1 MFTKNNPA
9 AAMFGIS
16 VVIILIALDQTIVGT
31 ALPRIVSEL
40 QGFGLYPWVAAAYL
54 LTNATFIP
62 VIGRLGDLK
71 GRKPFLLAAIVIFTS
86 SSALCGLAN
95 NMLELVLARAL
106 QGAGGGMLVGS
117 AFASV
122 PDLFPD
128 MKERVKWQI
137 MMSSAFGIASALGPA
152 LGGWMTEHFGWRSVF
167 YVNLPIG
174 LIALMFVW
182 THLPHVVH
190 QNTRSPKGM
199 DWWGV
204 IFLVFAISSILATSE
219 FGESLGFFSWIFWG
233 LVVACVFF
241 GYIFI
246 KHQQR
251 SEAPIVPA
259 HLFDSK
265 PVRIMTILA
274 GLTGFIMFVLIF
286 YAPLLLQAGF
296 SLSPPDA
303 GLLVTPILVMITVGS
318 IVNGRLITRVKKP
331 QRLFTFGIL
340 FLMLGIFLV
349 TLIKPSDPAYYL
361 VLIFSLCGFSLGFQ
375 IPNLIVQIQALVA
388 KADLGASSAL
398 VQTLRT
404 LGGMFGASIGGVIV
418 NYKFQEGVN
427 TELIQAGISDP
438 RVLKLF
444 ETPQILVRSLDQQS
458 LSDLAAQLGFSAPD
472 LIAHT
477 RVLLI
482 DGVHNALYFCVVLA
496 FISFWVSLK
505 LPNLND
511 IKKI

>member
-1 MFTKNNPA
+1 
-9 AAMFGIS
+9 MFGIS

-54 LTNATFIP
+54 LTNATLIP

-71 GRKPFLLAAIVIFTS
+71 GRKPYLLAAIIVFTV

-174 LIALMFVW
+174 LFALIFVW
-182 THLPHVVH
+182 IHLPHVVH
-190 QNTRSPKGM
+190 HNSRSSKAM

-204 IFLVFAISSILATSE
+204 VWLVCAISSILATSE
-219 FGESLGFFSWIFWG
+219 FGESLGFLSWIFWG
-233 LVVACVFF
+233 LLASTVLFAVV
-241 GYIFI
+241 FI
-246 KHQQR
+246 NHQKR
-251 SEAPIVPA
+251 SVAPIVPA

-265 PVRIMTILA
+265 PVRIMTVLA
-274 GLTGFIMFVLIF
+274 GFTGFIMFVLIF

-331 QRLFTFGIL
+331 QRLFSFGIL
-340 FLMLGIFLV
+340 FLMLGLTWV
-349 TLIKPSDPAYYL
+349 TFIQPGDPEFYL
-361 VLIFSLCGFSLGFQ
+361 VAVFSLCGFSLGFQ
-375 IPNLIVQIQALVA
+375 IPNLIVQIQAMVA
-388 KADLGASSAL
+388 KADLGVSSAL

-404 LGGMFGASIGGVIV
+404 LGGMFGASVGGVIV
-418 NYKFQEGVN
+418 NYKFQQGVRS
-427 TELIQAGISDP
+427 ELMLANIADP

-444 ETPQILVRSLDQQS
+444 ETPQILVRELDQQS
-458 LSDLAAQLGFSAPD
+458 LFTLANQMGFSAPD
-472 LIAHT
+472 LIAKT
-477 RVLLI
+477 RILLI
-482 DGVHNALYFCVVLA
+482 TGVHNAFYFCLA
-496 FISFWVSLK
+496 LALISFIVSLS
-505 LPNLND
+505 LPNLNE
-511 IKKI
+511 IKKHEH

>member
-1 MFTKNNPA
+1 MLTKNNPA

-71 GRKPFLLAAIVIFTS
+71 GRKPFLLAAIIVFTG

-174 LIALMFVW
+174 VIALMFVW
-182 THLPHVVH
+182 SHLPHIVH
-190 QNTRSPKGM
+190 ENNRSQKGM

-204 IFLVFAISSILATSE
+204 ALLVLAISAILATSE
-219 FGESLGFFSWIFWG
+219 FGESLGFFSWVFWG
-233 LVVACVFF
+233 LVVSSVFF
-241 GYIFI
+241 GFIFVR
-246 KHQQR
+246 HQK
-251 SEAPIVPA
+251 SSVAPIIPA

-265 PVRIMTILA
+265 PVRIMTVLA

-318 IVNGRLITRVKKP
+318 IVNGRLITRVQKP

-340 FLMLGIFLV
+340 FLMLGISLV
-349 TLIKPSDPAYYL
+349 TLIKPEDPAYYL
-361 VLIFSLCGFSLGFQ
+361 VLVFSLCGFSLGFQ

-418 NYKFQEGVN
+418 NYKFQQGVSN
-427 TELIQAGISDP
+427 ELSLAGIRDP

-444 ETPQILVRSLDQQS
+444 ETPQILVRELDQQT
-458 LSDLAAQLGFSAPD
+458 LSNLAAQLGFSGTE

-482 DGVHNALYFCVVLA
+482 SGVHNALYFCILLA
-496 FISFWVSLK
+496 LISFLVSLK
-505 LPNLND
+505 LPNLNEM
-511 IKKI
+511 KKM